1 MRVLN
6 LAAAVAVAALLA
18 TPTAVAQQRG
28 GSIVVVNY
36 QRVLAESAMGRDM
49 QTRLGALGTQLQQ
62 EDTALN
68 PEGQAIQTEEQRL
81 ETASRGKTPAQI
93 QADPTLGPQWTAL
106 QTRAQQFQA
115 RKQALQ
121 GDAQCTR
128 MMAVR
133 DFENAARPV
142 LRTTM
147 TARGA
152 SAVVDTS
159 NVLISDPSSDV
170 TTTVIQSLDQNQAT
184 RSVNI
189 TLHRVAECQPP
200 QGQGAPAAPQH

>member
-18 TPTAVAQQRG
+18 APTAVAQQRG
-28 GSIVVVNY
+28 GSVVVVNF
-36 QRVLAESAMGRDM
+36 QRVMSESAMGRDM
-49 QTRLGALGTQLQQ
+49 QTRLGTIGTQLQQ

-106 QTRAQQFQA
+106 QTRVQTFQQ

-128 MMAVR
+128 LMALR
-133 DFENAARPV
+133 DFENAARPT
-142 LRTTM
+142 LRAQM

-152 SAVVDTS
+152 QVVIDSS
-159 NVLISDPSSDV
+159 NALLADPSSDV
-170 TTTVIQSLDQNQAT
+170 TTAVIQALDQGSST
-184 RSVNI
+184 RSLNVA
-189 TLHRVAECQPP
+189 LHRVAECQPP
-200 QGQGAPAAPQH
+200 QGQGGAQPAPH

>member
-6 LAAAVAVAALLA
+6 FTAAVAVAAILA
-18 TPTAVAQQRG
+18 TPVAVAQQRG
-28 GSIVVVNY
+28 GSVVVVNY

-49 QTRLGALGTQLQQ
+49 QTKLTTIGQQLQQ

-81 ETASRGKTPAQI
+81 ETASRGKTPQQI
-93 QADPTLGPQWTAL
+93 QADPTLAPQWQAL
-106 QTRAQQFQA
+106 QTRAQAFQQ

-128 MMAVR
+128 LMAIH

-152 SAVVDTS
+152 AVVLDS
-159 NVLISDPSSDV
+159 NNTLLSDPGADA
-170 TTTVIQSLDQNQAT
+170 TTTVIQALDQNAAT
-184 RSVNI
+184 RTVNVS
-189 TLHRVAECQPP
+189 LHRMAECQPAG
-200 QGQGAPAAPQH
+200 QQGAAPAPR

>member
-1 MRVLN
+1 MRVVN

-18 TPTAVAQQRG
+18 APAAVAQQRG
-28 GSIVVVNY
+28 GSVVVVNY
-36 QRVLAESAMGRDM
+36 QRVLTESALGRDM
-49 QTRLGALGTQLQQ
+49 QAKLATVGGQLQQ

-68 PEGQAIQTEEQRL
+68 PEGQAIQAEEQRL
-81 ETASRGKTPAQI
+81 ETASRGKTPQQI
-93 QADPTLGPQWTAL
+93 QADPTLGPQWQAL
-106 QTRAQQFQA
+106 QTRVNTFQQ

-128 MMAVR
+128 LMAIR

-152 SAVVDTS
+152 AVVIDANNT
-159 NVLISDPSSDV
+159 LISDPGADA
-170 TTTVIQSLDQNQAT
+170 TTAVIQALDQNQAT
-184 RSVNI
+184 RTLNVV
-189 TLHRVAECQPP
+189 LHRVAECQPA
-200 QGQGAPAAPQH
+200 QGAAPAVAPQH